1 MLCHGELGLWITDL
15 FSLWGS
21 LQMQSIPYVWNRRK
35 NDGNCL
41 YSQNVIS
48 VSTIVIEKEMWKRYP
63 VSIHKADGVR
73 GHGVTCVS
81 DEIPQMCG
89 TLNFLHVD
97 QSLQVTP
104 EKKKSNSVTVGI
116 LTSHP
121 TGPGLLNLF
130 CPLVPGLWDTCICT
144 DI

>member
-1 MLCHGELGLWITDL
+1 MENWVFVSVIYSVCG
-15 FSLWGS
+15 GS
-21 LQMQSIPYVWNRRK
+21 LQMQSIPYVWNRSK
-35 NDGNCL
+35 NDVNGL

-48 VSTIVIEKEMWKRYP
+48 VHTIMIDTQMWKRYP

-81 DEIPQMCG
+81 DELPQMCS
-89 TLNFLHVD
+89 TPNFVYVD
-97 QSLQVTP
+97 QCLQVTP
-104 EKKKSNSVTVGI
+104 EKKSNSVTVGF
-116 LTSHP
+116 LTSHS

-130 CPLVPGLWDTCICT
+130 CPLVPDLWDTCICT